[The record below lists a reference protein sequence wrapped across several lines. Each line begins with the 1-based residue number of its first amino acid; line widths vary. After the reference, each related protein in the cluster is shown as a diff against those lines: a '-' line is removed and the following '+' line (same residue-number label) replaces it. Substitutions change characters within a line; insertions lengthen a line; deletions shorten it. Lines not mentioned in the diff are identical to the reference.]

1 MKNILLV
8 GHGYIGSYL
17 YQDLLSHGYKV
28 ALCDQLAHNLID
40 TPTSKHSPY
49 QSLSSQYLEKYDT
62 ILWFAGHSSVPM
74 SIKDPTGALNNN
86 CFDLFEFAKRKPATT
101 QLIYAS
107 TASIYSVLQQ
117 SKSFIP
123 PSLAETEARLNPVNP
138 YDCSKIAF
146 DALASGFL
154 ENVTGLRLGTLSGYS
169 PKLRKELV
177 FNAMNIAAINEG
189 VVRVANAHAYRSIL
203 FLSDLAHY
211 VRQIINSSTPAPKVL
226 NVASLSAS
234 VGSIAKQIA
243 SAHQVSIEEQPD
255 SITYSFQ
262 MDCSLINKLYIAP
275 AKLSLAEQCVI
286 FKKIS
291 EKHHNGK
298 LLEARKLLGM

>member
-1 MKNILLV
+1 M
-8 GHGYIGSYL
+8 S
-17 YQDLLSHGYKV
+17 
-28 ALCDQLAHNLID
+28 NLELD
-40 TPTSKHSPY
+40 
-49 QSLSSQYLEKYDT
+49 KYDA

-74 SIKDPTGALNNN
+74 SIEDPTGALNNN
-86 CFDLFEFAKRKPATT
+86 CLDLFEFAKRKPATT

-117 SKSFIP
+117 NKKFTP
-123 PSLAETEARLNPVNP
+123 PSLTETEARLNPVNP

-154 ENVTGLRLGTLSGYS
+154 HNVTGLRLGTLAGYS
-169 PKLRKELV
+169 PKIRTELI
-177 FNAMNIAAINEG
+177 FNAMNLAAINEG

-211 VRQIINSSTPAPKVL
+211 VRQILNASTPAPKVL
-226 NVASLSAS
+226 NVASISLS

-243 SAHQVSIEEQPD
+243 AAYQVNIEEQPD

-262 MDCSLINKLYIAP
+262 MDCALINELYLAP
-275 AKLSLAEQCVI
+275 GKLSLAEQCVI
-286 FKKIS
+286 FK
-291 EKHHNGK
+291 EKLG
-298 LLEARKLLGM
+298 EAL